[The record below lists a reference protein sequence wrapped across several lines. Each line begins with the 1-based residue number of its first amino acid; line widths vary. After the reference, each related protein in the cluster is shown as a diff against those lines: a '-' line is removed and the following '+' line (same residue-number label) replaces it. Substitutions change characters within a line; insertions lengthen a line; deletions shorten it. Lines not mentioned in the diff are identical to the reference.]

1 MFNRKISFVSSLLLL
16 SATAGFA
23 QANGSDQTV
32 ILQPGGSLK
41 AKASSVNATTY
52 QWIKDGTAI
61 TGATSAEYNIMLP
74 GIYTVISFNAE
85 GCASDIS
92 AALIVTTGGPTA
104 ILTADLMINKNSE
117 SRSVT
122 INDTFE
128 YLINV
133 KNNGAGN
140 ATMIKVQDILPEELN
155 FEQLITPNLGFARY
169 NQGSKTI
176 LWEIDKLNNG
186 ETTALKIKVKAIKA
200 GIIRNTATV
209 TALET
214 DPNQNNNTATDSKSI
229 AGIIIP
235 NVFTPNGDGLN
246 DTFQIPGLELYEA
259 NELTIVNRWGGTV
272 YEKKGYRN
280 DWTAIGLNE
289 GTYYYLLKVKTA
301 TNKWEV
307 YKGFLTI
314 LRSK

>member
-1 MFNRKISFVSSLLLL
+1 MFSRKIGFVSSLLLL

-23 QANGSDQTV
+23 QANGSNQTG
-32 ILQPGGSLK
+32 ILRPGGSLK

-61 TGATSAEYNIMLP
+61 TGATSAEYNILLP
-74 GIYTVISFNAE
+74 GIYTVVSFNAE

-92 AALIVTTGGPTA
+92 AALIVSTGPTTV
-104 ILTADLMINKNSE
+104 LTADLMINKNSE

-122 INDTFE
+122 INETFE
-128 YLINV
+128 YLISI
-133 KNNGAGN
+133 KNNGTGN
-140 ATMIKVQDILPEELN
+140 ATLIKVQDILPEELN

-169 NQGSKTI
+169 NQGSRTI

-186 ETTALKIKVKAIKA
+186 ETTDLKIKVKAIKA

-214 DPNQNNNTATDSKSI
+214 DPNQTNNTATDSKSI

-246 DTFQIPGLELYEA
+246 DTFEIPGLELYEA

-272 YEKKGYRN
+272 YDKKSYGN
-280 DWTAIGLNE
+280 DWAGMGLNE

-301 TNKWEV
+301 ANKWEI
-307 YKGFLTI
+307 YKGFVTI
-314 LRSK
+314 LRSNK